1 MAQDATPTTPTTAAD
16 VANAKNRNL
25 SLSQVAQSLSTGNTS
40 VVAALTA
47 IATAV
52 TQKLL
57 GGVVGTSANR
67 LLRTKTVSSGSSAGS
82 VQNSP
87 ITCDDSGNMSGV
99 GNVVFNN
106 GSGIETDTTAG
117 HTALVR
123 AYNTNTTAYVT
134 GLTATAGNPPTFD
147 LNSTTTIGSVG
158 VATLNTN
165 TWNQQQGFATA
176 TLTDAATI
184 SWNLQT
190 QQTAKVTLGGNRTLG
205 APTNMVDGF
214 TYILRVIQDGTGSRT
229 LAYNAV
235 FKWPGGATP
244 TLSTAANAID
254 ILTFVSDGTN
264 MYGVAQKAFA

>member
-1 MAQDATPTTPTTAAD
+1 MPPDVASPSTPVTQADVSNASALNGAVSAIRQALSDSSTAA
-16 VANAKNRNL
+16 VAVLNF
-25 SLSQVAQSLSTGNTS
+25 
-40 VVAALTA
+40 

-57 GGVVGTSANR
+57 GGVVGTTTNR
-67 LLRTKTVSSGSSAGS
+67 LLKSKTVSSGSSAGS
-82 VQNSP
+82 LQATG
-87 ITCDDSGNMSGV
+87 ITCDASDNLSGGTWQGTVISAVYG
-99 GNVVFNN
+99 G
-106 GSGIETDTTAG
+106 T
-117 HTALVR
+117 
-123 AYNTNTTAYVT
+123 
-134 GLTATAGNPPTFD
+134 
-147 LNSTTTIGSVG
+147 G
-158 VATLNTN
+158 VANNVAGTLTWSNTGAISITFPSSGTLAVLTTN
-165 TWNQQQGFATA
+165 TWTQEQGFATA

-235 FKWPGGATP
+235 FKWPGGAAP
-244 TLSTAANAID
+244 VLSTAAGAID

-264 MYGVAQKAFA
+264 MYGAIQKAFA